1 MLNIKSLPKNPMFQ
15 SGAATFVSVAL
26 LSWLHIRPIG
36 LMFLMLFCFWL
47 YKTRCNLRIVPPPD
61 LEKSCHELMRRV
73 AEWRQRKPNRFCA
86 IATGCLGSLAIMGHL
101 VSGSIIVLS
110 GLVMAAII
118 STKYHFKIIKIQPND
133 YLWAEKINQDYEM
146 EDEFMPDVNESN
158 LFVLERACDLASIT
172 AATEDIDN
180 EEDKSDEVPSELL
193 LADTIPEIDDNSDTD
208 DEHDDL
214 LPLIKT
220 TKSKLNK
227 HGAPQTD
234 ESIEF
239 KSGHFKRDSSLSTT
253 SSSSEE
259 NLAKGLHFPDHTSVD
274 GRPQIIFNPES
285 SPDLLATTLKTQ
297 TQALLVNSSK
307 LIPNLVS
314 GLVQGILGANPSL
327 ATAEAMPSSS
337 NKRLVTALDSSDES
351 DFEILENEDIK

>member
-1 MLNIKSLPKNPMFQ
+1 MLNIRSLPKSSMFQ
-15 SGAATFVSVAL
+15 SSAATFISVML

-36 LMFLMLFCFWL
+36 LIFLMLFCFWL

-61 LEKSCHELMRRV
+61 LEKSCQELMKRI

-86 IATGCLGSLAIMGHL
+86 VATGCLGSLAIMGHL
-101 VSGSIIVLS
+101 VSGSIIVLL

-133 YLWAEKINQDYEM
+133 YIWSEKINQDYEM
-146 EDEFMPDVNESN
+146 EDEFMLDVNESN
-158 LFVLERACDLASIT
+158 LFVLERASDLASVT
-172 AATEDIDN
+172 TVTEDVDN

-193 LADTIPEIDDNSDTD
+193 LPDTIPEIDDNSTD

-214 LPLIKT
+214 LPLVKT
-220 TKSKLNK
+220 TTCKLNK
-227 HGAPQTD
+227 YGAQETD

-239 KSGHFKRDSSLSTT
+239 KKGHFKRDSSLSTT

-259 NLAKGLHFPDHTSVD
+259 NLTKGLHFPDHTLVD
-274 GRPQIIFNPES
+274 GRPQITSNFE
-285 SPDLLATTLKTQ
+285 SPDLLATTLKIQ
-297 TQALLVNSSK
+297 TQALLANSSK

-314 GLVQGILGANPSL
+314 GLVQGILGANSSL
-327 ATAEAMPSSS
+327 ATTEAMPSPF